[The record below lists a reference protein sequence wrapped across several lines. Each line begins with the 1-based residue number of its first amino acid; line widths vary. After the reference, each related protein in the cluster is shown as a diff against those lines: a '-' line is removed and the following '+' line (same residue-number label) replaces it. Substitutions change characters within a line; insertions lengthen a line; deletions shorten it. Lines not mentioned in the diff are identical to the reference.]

1 MLQAI
6 STALCQWITAVFLM
20 APCGPMCIVPDGSSQ
35 ASYWAPLAISWAEHV
50 ASHTHSQC
58 WLQELFASD
67 QQRGE
72 KHAIKLAVGSK
83 SFGWLLQIAF
93 SESLDPPLV
102 LFFPNVWRVF
112 AFFRSI
118 FGPSFG
124 SQKRSQKLA
133 LKSGIN
139 RILNKAANLR
149 PSLGSKNGPR
159 NGPVICTLFGFLCV
173 FFVQCFELVV
183 RQQHT
188 CSGPN
193 LLGPLATKQLFSSTW
208 MKPE

>member
-20 APCGPMCIVPDGSSQ
+20 APCGPMCIVPDGNSQ
-35 ASYWAPLAISWAEHV
+35 ESYWAPLAISWAEHV

-93 SESLDPPLV
+93 SESLDPPWSYFFRMFG
-102 LFFPNVWRVF
+102 LFF
-112 AFFRSI
+112 AFFGQ
-118 FGPSFG
+118 FLVPVLGP
-124 SQKRSQKLA
+124 KR
-133 LKSGIN
+133 G
-139 RILNKAANLR
+139 
-149 PSLGSKNGPR
+149 PKNGPR
-159 NGPVICTLFGFLCV
+159 NRASIGFLI
-173 FFVQCFELVV
+173 
-183 RQQHT
+183 RQPT
-188 CSGPN
+188 
-193 LLGPLATKQLFSSTW
+193 
-208 MKPE
+208 